1 LVNIGADCTYA
12 ASLVVIA
19 CLISHQPLA
28 LLPEMVHRAND
39 QHESTPVPRSSCIS
53 IFERLKR

>member
-1 LVNIGADCTYA
+1 VNIGADSTDA
-12 ASLVVIA
+12 ASLVVSIA
-19 CLISHQPLA
+19 CLISHQPSA